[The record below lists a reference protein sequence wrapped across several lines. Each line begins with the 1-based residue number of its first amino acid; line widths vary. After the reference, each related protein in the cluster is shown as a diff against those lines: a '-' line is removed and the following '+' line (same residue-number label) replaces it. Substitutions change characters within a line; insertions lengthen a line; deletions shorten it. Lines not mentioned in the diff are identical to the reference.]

1 MSNFAIVFPGQGS
14 QAIGMLAELGEQY
27 DVVKQTFS
35 QASEVLGY
43 DLWVLVQQ
51 GPAEDLNQTHR
62 TQPAI
67 LAASVAIWRVWQSL
81 NLPQPEVLAGHSLG
95 EYSALVCSGV
105 IDFQQ
110 AISLVE
116 LRGRL
121 MQEAV
126 PAGTGAMYA
135 IIGLDDEAIADACQ
149 QAAQGQIVSP
159 VNFNSPGQVVIAGQ
173 KEAVERAGVLC
184 KEAGA
189 KRALPLPVS
198 VPSHCA
204 LMKPAAEKLAIA
216 LAGLQFNSP
225 SIPVINNVDVLA
237 ETDPAKIKDALVRQL
252 YNPVRWTEAVQSMSD
267 QGIEKLIEVG
277 PGKVLTGLTKRIV
290 KTLDAVAVNDS
301 ASFEAV
307 Q

>member
-1 MSNFAIVFPGQGS
+1 MSKFAIVFPGQGS

-43 DLWVLVQQ
+43 DLWALVQQ

-135 IIGLDDEAIADACQ
+135 IIGLDDEAIANACQ

-184 KEAGA
+184 KDAGA

>member
-1 MSNFAIVFPGQGS
+1 MSKFAIVFPGQGS

-27 DVVKQTFS
+27 NVVKQTFS

-43 DLWVLVQQ
+43 ELWALVQQ

-135 IIGLDDEAIADACQ
+135 IIGLDDEAIANACQ

>member
-43 DLWVLVQQ
+43 DLWALVQQ

-135 IIGLDDEAIADACQ
+135 IIGLDDEAIANACQ

-184 KEAGA
+184 KESGA

>member
-1 MSNFAIVFPGQGS
+1 
-14 QAIGMLAELGEQY
+14 
-27 DVVKQTFS
+27 
-35 QASEVLGY
+35 
-43 DLWVLVQQ
+43 
-51 GPAEDLNQTHR
+51 
-62 TQPAI
+62 
-67 LAASVAIWRVWQSL
+67 
-81 NLPQPEVLAGHSLG
+81 
-95 EYSALVCSGV
+95 V

-135 IIGLDDEAIADACQ
+135 IIGLDDEAIANACQ

-184 KEAGA
+184 KESGA